1 MKSWFNSVFEDP
13 GLSSPATTKKRNES
27 TKFKTHKSDES
38 TSSSYNDRIMPTAKR
53 LKTSNESNDML
64 LSEKYEPKTRS
75 ELMVHK
81 NKVDELSNFI
91 DNQLN
96 RKSFNSP
103 ILLLTGP
110 PGCGKFVT
118 LKVLCKEKNI
128 DLVMYNS
135 SILKLDNLKV
145 VDEYNEFF
153 ESEDRN
159 FQESQLKI
167 FEQFLFK
174 SSRYSSDQIF
184 CNADDA
190 RLKRIIF
197 VKEIPN
203 SALYE
208 TASFHSIL
216 RKFAQYSKSLLA
228 FSLNLTTNST
238 WENNQMRLFSNEI
251 RNELKITEISF
262 NAFANSFMLKAINR
276 IICLESFDTSILN
289 NKDALNELCAS
300 SNGDLRFAINSLD
313 FYFHKSSKESSKNK
327 PLSNL
332 NTVKPKSIKKTLSS
346 KKSDSKELNDDSRL
360 KLSSKDMNFNL
371 FKGIGKILHRKNIDK
386 SDGNF
391 TAEQISELENTENK
405 LPAHLKTKMRKP
417 LAFSPEEVYGKLP
430 LSSDSTML
438 FLNQNYLEM
447 FRDRQYGQLDQT
459 FESLIDISE
468 SFCLADLLSSK
479 NYCATDY
486 SNTSLI
492 NYLREYSSLI
502 SMRSM
507 LFNSYINSEK
517 CGETQQ
523 KGVWKPLHK
532 PYYHKANETANQRKR
547 SAVELFLHNS
557 NIFQNVNCQKNEFF
571 QVYMP
576 YLALNYHHNAKLKQ
590 QLNFEQKQFLN
601 SMLIHFNNSVN
612 SKFKLNNFNSLS
624 SMKIGHNDNFAALND
639 EDTGASDLPKSGN
652 ELNEN
657 DTNSKIKLS
666 QLNTQVK
673 NNLYAYEDANV
684 AIADVQL

>member
-1 MKSWFNSVFEDP
+1 V
-13 GLSSPATTKKRNES
+13 SSPTTTRKRNES
-27 TKFKTHKSDES
+27 SKFKTHKSDES
-38 TSSSYNDRIMPTAKR
+38 AGLSYSDRVIPAAKR
-53 LKTSNESNDML
+53 VKTSNENNDML

-91 DNQLN
+91 DSQLS
-96 RKSFNSP
+96 RKSLHSP
-103 ILLLTGP
+103 IVLLTGP

-159 FQESQLKI
+159 YQESQLKL

-174 SSRYSSDQIF
+174 SSRYSADQIF
-184 CNADDA
+184 CSADDA
-190 RLKRIIF
+190 RLKRVIF

-203 SALYE
+203 SSLYE

-216 RKFAQYSKSLLA
+216 RKFAQYSKSLLV

-262 NAFANSFMLKAINR
+262 NAFANSFMLKALNR
-276 IICLESFDTSILN
+276 VICLENFDTQLLH
-289 NKDALNELCAS
+289 NKDVLNELCAS

-313 FYFHKSSKESSKNK
+313 FYFHKSSKQKAK
-327 PLSNL
+327 PLTTL
-332 NTVKPKSIKKTLSS
+332 NATKPKSNKTKTLTT
-346 KKSDSKELNDDSRL
+346 KKSDPKELNDDSALR
-360 KLSSKDMNFNL
+360 LSSKDMNFNL

-386 SDGNF
+386 SSNDGNL
-391 TAEQISELENTENK
+391 TMEEMSEMERTENK
-405 LPAHLKTKMRKP
+405 LAPHLKTKLRKP
-417 LAFSPEEVYGKLP
+417 LAFSPEDVHAKLP

-447 FRDRQYGQLDQT
+447 FRDRPFAQLDQT

-479 NYCATDY
+479 NYCAVDY

-492 NYLREYSSLI
+492 TYLREYSSII

-507 LFNSYINSEK
+507 LFNSYKNSDT

-523 KGVWKPLHK
+523 KGLWKPLHK
-532 PYYHKANETANQRKR
+532 PYYHKANDTINQRKR
-547 SAVELFLHNS
+547 NAIELFLHNT
-557 NIFQNVNCQKNEFF
+557 NLFQNVNCQKNEFF
-571 QVYMP
+571 QVYLP
-576 YLALNYHHNAKLKQ
+576 YLALNYHNNAKLKQ

-601 SMLIHFNNSVN
+601 SMLMHFNNTVSN
-612 SKFKLNNFNSLS
+612 PNKLRLNNFNSLA
-624 SMKIGHNDNFAALND
+624 SMKIGQNDNFAALND
-639 EDTGASDLPKSGN
+639 EDTGSDLPKFGDDSNGN
-652 ELNEN
+652 EVNLKA
-657 DTNSKIKLS
+657 SLSSQFKLS
-666 QLNTQVK
+666 QLNTQIK
-673 NNLYAYEDANV
+673 SNLYEYENGNFV
-684 AIADVQL
+684 IADVQL